1 MLTLD
6 FKTIFMEIQG
16 KWSKDD
22 EGYMEFET
30 TQLQRLYEAVID
42 QYYQVY
48 NQYLDEL
55 NDEEVA
61 SDMARKEGYSMITDY
76 KTIEEEQ
83 EFATTY
89 TTPSYTMDIWYE
101 WDPISKKR
109 IYEKGTL
116 RIRSK

>member
-1 MLTLD
+1 
-6 FKTIFMEIQG
+6 METQG

-30 TQLQRLYEAVID
+30 SQLQRIYEAVID

-48 NQYLDEL
+48 NQYLDETD
-55 NDEEVA
+55 DEEIA
-61 SDMARKEGYSMITDY
+61 SEKARNDGYSMITDY
-76 KTIEEEQ
+76 KTIEGKK

-101 WDPISKKR
+101 SDPISKKR

-116 RIRSK
+116 RIQSR